1 MKYESVYIISH
12 TQVDQD
18 TRISER
24 DSDVNTADARWS
36 SVYPFTSPTSV
47 PPSFHFLYRFFYFP
61 SLKLFLHAAWLLS
74 VLDTESHSGAQ
85 AGLELM
91 VIPGLSYQGPGLLP
105 ACNSGFFFSFSVYFL
120 LSGFYL
126 AFFGFVLDK
135 TDQGNKSELLLF
147 CLPFQTH
154 LYSINLNS
162 ERWLVCRCVIFYF

>member
-1 MKYESVYIISH
+1 MSH
-12 TQVDQD
+12 TQVHQD
-18 TRISER
+18 TRISEL
-24 DSDVNTADARWS
+24 DSDVNKADTWWS

-47 PPSFHFLYRFFYFP
+47 PPFHFLFIVFLLSFSL
-61 SLKLFLHAAWLLS
+61 SLKLFLPAAWLLS
-74 VLDTESHSGAQ
+74 VLETESHSGAQ

-91 VIPGLSYQGPGLLP
+91 VIPSSSYQGPGLLP
-105 ACNSGFFFSFSVYFL
+105 ASNSGFFSSFSVYFL

-126 AFFGFVLDK
+126 AFFSFVLDK
-135 TDQGNKSELLLF
+135 IDQGNKYKFLLF